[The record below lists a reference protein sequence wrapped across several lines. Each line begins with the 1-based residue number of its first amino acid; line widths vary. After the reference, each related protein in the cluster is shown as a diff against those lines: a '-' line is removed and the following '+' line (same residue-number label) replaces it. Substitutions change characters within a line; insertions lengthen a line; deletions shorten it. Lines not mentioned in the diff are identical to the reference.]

1 MNLGQ
6 LLGGA
11 GVVGRGMRQAEEAER
26 VSRQNQLAIEEQNR
40 LADLKA
46 QMARSQLGSFQS
58 QAAPDFGA
66 LAMGGTPFALPQ
78 AQSFPVDVVPA
89 VSAPTVAAPAAPATP
104 VTPAAPTAAAPT
116 AAAPAMRPAPVE
128 QYQLGAMTV
137 SPAPVVSAPTAA
149 RLTQNVS
156 EVVRMREMRVR
167 DVQAGLDRLVAGN
180 APARMIENQ
189 KQLLAREQ
197 QLLETSRRGI
207 ERVEEGR
214 QRGEQLAA
222 QQAAA
227 RRDANVLSAE
237 QQGILPWQLNTKGQ
251 PIRGL
256 VNNNP
261 GNIRP
266 STQFTWDGQV
276 GIDKG
281 EKERAG
287 FVQFATPEAGI
298 RALTMN
304 LLSYDEKGFNTPRA
318 IINRWA
324 PPSDQPGKSNANYVA
339 AVAKALGVKPTD
351 TINVKDPA
359 VMQQL
364 VATIIQFENGKQPY
378 DANVLTAGI
387 TAGLSRQPVAAAPAA
402 PGGVRPMTAA
412 EIARLRQD
420 PYAMG
425 TPPTAAAPTA
435 AAPAAPAAPA
445 AGITIP
451 GISSAQA
458 AAPAAAAPA
467 QQVAPARVD
476 AEFYLANPQAIPYE
490 QQQLDRMLQQQIGLA
505 QQQATLLTRQRNEAA
520 QMAQMYMRS
529 GTAQGIE
536 AATRLQATINQFDGS
551 LLQVQQQVADARQ
564 KVEQGRTYLQG
575 MQGLQEFALA
585 NDPRRLA
592 SVWSLYAGVPIGI
605 QPRSDGTFNIMV
617 NGKKTKEG
625 ISATELT
632 NSARLAFDQTYR
644 QQQSA
649 AGAEYNKKMFEAR
662 LDIQKT
668 QATQLAQM
676 IREIA
681 VERVKGNNAQAL
693 EWAKANYGWD
703 IRPLGGEGGVVIR
716 APGSPP
722 FFFNQTGKTVEIDGV
737 KVQSN
742 AAYPIAGLPSFGGQA
757 ATPSLPVR

>member
-11 GVVGRGMRQAEEAER
+11 GVVGRGMREAEEAER
-26 VSRQNQLAIEEQNR
+26 VARQDQLAIEEQNR

-46 QMARSQLGSFQS
+46 QMARSQLGSFQP

-66 LAMGGTPFALPQ
+66 MAMGGTPFALSQSQ
-78 AQSFPVDVVPA
+78 AFPVDVVPA
-89 VSAPTVAAPAAPATP
+89 VSAPAAPA
-104 VTPAAPTAAAPT
+104 AAAPT
-116 AAAPAMRPAPVE
+116 APAAAAPAAPAMRPAPVE

-156 EVVRMREMRVR
+156 EMVRMREMRVR

-227 RRDANVLSAE
+227 QRDANVLSAE
-237 QQGILPWQLNTKGQ
+237 QQGILSWQLNAKGQ

-266 STQFTWDGQV
+266 DARYQWEGAV
-276 GIDKG
+276 GVDKG

-304 LLSYDEKGFNTPRA
+304 LMSYDAQGFNTPRA

-324 PPSDQPGKSNANYVA
+324 PPSDQPGKSNTNYIT

-351 TINVKDPA
+351 TINLKDPA

-364 VATIIQFENGKQPY
+364 VASIIEFENGKQPY
-378 DANVLTAGI
+378 AANVLAAGI
-387 TAGLSRQPVAAAPAA
+387 TAGLNRQSLAAPGAAPAAAAA

-425 TPPTAAAPTA
+425 TSA
-435 AAPAAPAAPA
+435 AAPAVPAAMAPAAT
-445 AGITIP
+445 AGIAIP

-458 AAPAAAAPA
+458 AAPTAAAPA

-536 AATRLQATINQFDGS
+536 AATRLQGAINQYDGS
-551 LLQVQQQVADARQ
+551 LLQVQQQVSDARQ
-564 KVEQGRTYLQG
+564 KVAQGRTYLEG
-575 MQGLQEFALA
+575 MQGLQEFELA

-605 QPRSDGTFNIMV
+605 QPRSDGKFNIMV

-625 ISATELT
+625 VSATELT
-632 NSARLAFDQTYR
+632 NSARMAFDQTYR
-644 QQQSA
+644 QQQAA

-681 VERVKGNNAQAL
+681 VERVRGNNSQAL

-703 IRPLGGEGGVVIR
+703 VKPTGAGDGTVIIR

-722 FFFNQTGKTVEIDGV
+722 YMFNPTGKTVEIDGV

-742 AAYPIAGLPSFGGQA
+742 AAYPIAGLPSFSGQA
-757 ATPSLPVR
+757 ATPTR

>member
-1 MNLGQ
+1 
-6 LLGGA
+6 
-11 GVVGRGMRQAEEAER
+11 
-26 VSRQNQLAIEEQNR
+26 
-40 LADLKA
+40 
-46 QMARSQLGSFQS
+46 
-58 QAAPDFGA
+58 
-66 LAMGGTPFALPQ
+66 
-78 AQSFPVDVVPA
+78 
-89 VSAPTVAAPAAPATP
+89 
-104 VTPAAPTAAAPT
+104 
-116 AAAPAMRPAPVE
+116 
-128 QYQLGAMTV
+128 
-137 SPAPVVSAPTAA
+137 
-149 RLTQNVS
+149 
-156 EVVRMREMRVR
+156 MREMRVR

-364 VATIIQFENGKQPY
+364 VATIIEFENGKQPY
-378 DANVLTAGI
+378 AANVLAAGI

-435 AAPAAPAAPA
+435 AAPTAPAAPAAPT

-451 GISSAQA
+451 GISTAQA
-458 AAPAAAAPA
+458 ATPPAAPA
-467 QQVAPARVD
+467 QQVAPARTD

-505 QQQATLLTRQRNEAA
+505 QQQAALLTRQRNEAA

-529 GTAQGIE
+529 GTAQGID

-551 LLQVQQQVADARQ
+551 LLQVQQQVAEARQ
-564 KVEQGRTYLQG
+564 KVGQGRTYLEG

-649 AGAEYNKKMFEAR
+649 AGAEFNKERFKAS
-662 LDIQKT
+662 LKIQEN

-681 VERVKGNNAQAL
+681 VERVKGNNSQAL
-693 EWAKANYGWD
+693 EWAKSNYGWD
-703 IRPLGGEGGVVIR
+703 IKPTGAGDGTVIIR

-722 FFFNQTGKTVEIDGV
+722 YMFNPTGKTVEIDGV

-742 AAYPIAGLPSFGGQA
+742 AAYPIAGLPSYGGQA
-757 ATPSLPVR
+757 ATPTR

>member
-6 LLGGA
+6 FFSGA
-11 GVVGRGMRQAEEAER
+11 GQASAGIRQAEEAER
-26 VSRQNQLAIEEQNR
+26 VARQNQLAIEEQNR
-40 LADLKA
+40 QADELRRLAT
-46 QMARSQLGSFQS
+46 MR
-58 QAAPDFGA
+58 QAPPTVLPTPDFGNLVA
-66 LAMGGTPFALPQ
+66 SPAGLTLPQ
-78 AQSFPVDVVPA
+78 TQTFPTEVVPP
-89 VSAPTVAAPAAPATP
+89 VSAPTAPAPAAPAAPA
-104 VTPAAPTAAAPT
+104 PAAPAAL
-116 AAAPAMRPAPVE
+116 AAPAMRPAAVE

-149 RLTQNVS
+149 RLTQNAS
-156 EVVRMREMRVR
+156 EMIRMREMRVK
-167 DVQAGLDRLVAGN
+167 DVQAGLDRLIAGN

-227 RRDANVLSAE
+227 QREANVQGAE
-237 QQGILPWQLNTKGQ
+237 QQGILPWQLNDKGQ

-266 STQFTWDGQV
+266 DARYQWEGAV
-276 GIDKG
+276 GVDKG
-281 EKERAG
+281 EKEKAG

-304 LLSYDEKGFNTPRA
+304 LMSYDAQGINTPRA

-324 PPSDQPGKSNANYVA
+324 PPSDQPGKSNANYIA

-364 VATIIQFENGKQPY
+364 VASIIEFENGKQPY
-378 DANVLTAGI
+378 APNVLMAGV
-387 TAGLSRQPVAAAPAA
+387 TAGLNRQSLATPGATPAAPSLPSLPPAAAAPA
-402 PGGVRPMTAA
+402 
-412 EIARLRQD
+412 
-420 PYAMG
+420 
-425 TPPTAAAPTA
+425 TPT
-435 AAPAAPAAPA
+435 

-451 GISSAQA
+451 GAAPA
-458 AAPAAAAPA
+458 AAPAAAQPAAAQPAAAP
-467 QQVAPARVD
+467 VVRVD
-476 AEFYLANPQAIPYE
+476 ADFYLANREAIPYE
-490 QQQLDRMLQQQIGLA
+490 QQRLNEEFRFVASQAQERAALLTQQRNQAARLQQIYGSSGTRTG
-505 QQQATLLTRQRNEAA
+505 QQAAERLQQDIDKYDIALLEVRQ
-520 QMAQMYMRS
+520 Q
-529 GTAQGIE
+529 TAQ
-536 AATRLQATINQFDGS
+536 
-551 LLQVQQQVADARQ
+551 ARQ
-564 KVEQGRTYLQG
+564 KVEQGRTYLEG
-575 MQGLQEFALA
+575 MQGIQEFALA

-605 QPRSDGTFNIMV
+605 QPRSDGKFNIMV
-617 NGKKTKEG
+617 NGRKTKEG
-625 ISATELT
+625 ISADELI

-644 QQQSA
+644 QQQAA
-649 AGAEYNKKMFEAR
+649 AGAKLKEFMTQEQFKAMLE
-662 LDIQKT
+662 IQKGN
-668 QATQLAQM
+668 ATEMAKM
-676 IREIA
+676 IGDIA
-681 VERVKGNNAQAL
+681 RERVKGNNAQAL

-703 IRPLGGEGGVVIR
+703 IKPTGAGDGTVIIR

-722 FFFNQTGKTVEIDGV
+722 YVFNPSSGATVSPDGV
-737 KVQSN
+737 TIPAGGARVI
-742 AAYPIAGLPSFGGQA
+742 PGLPTPAGQTA
-757 ATPSLPVR
+757 ALPTR

>member
-1 MNLGQ
+1 
-6 LLGGA
+6 
-11 GVVGRGMRQAEEAER
+11 
-26 VSRQNQLAIEEQNR
+26 
-40 LADLKA
+40 
-46 QMARSQLGSFQS
+46 
-58 QAAPDFGA
+58 
-66 LAMGGTPFALPQ
+66 
-78 AQSFPVDVVPA
+78 
-89 VSAPTVAAPAAPATP
+89 
-104 VTPAAPTAAAPT
+104 
-116 AAAPAMRPAPVE
+116 
-128 QYQLGAMTV
+128 
-137 SPAPVVSAPTAA
+137 
-149 RLTQNVS
+149 
-156 EVVRMREMRVR
+156 
-167 DVQAGLDRLVAGN
+167 LD
-180 APARMIENQ
+180 
-189 KQLLAREQ
+189 
-197 QLLETSRRGI
+197 
-207 ERVEEGR
+207 
-214 QRGEQLAA
+214 
-222 QQAAA
+222 
-227 RRDANVLSAE
+227 
-237 QQGILPWQLNTKGQ
+237 TKGQ

-281 EKERAG
+281 EQERAG
-287 FVQFATPEAGI
+287 FVRFATPEAGI
-298 RALTMN
+298 RALTIN
-304 LLSYDEKGFNTPRA
+304 LLSYNEKGINTPRA

-324 PPSDQPGKSNANYVA
+324 PPSDQPGNSNTNYIT
-339 AVAKALGVKPTD
+339 AVAKAMGVKPTD
-351 TINVKDPA
+351 TLNVKDPA
-359 VMQQL
+359 IMQRL
-364 VATIIQFENGKQPY
+364 VTAIIEFENGKQPY

-387 TAGLSRQPVAAAPAA
+387 TAGLSRQPVATAPVA

-435 AAPAAPAAPA
+435 AAPTAPAAPAAPA

-451 GISSAQA
+451 GISTAQA
-458 AAPAAAAPA
+458 ATPPAAPA
-467 QQVAPARVD
+467 QQVAPARTD

-505 QQQATLLTRQRNEAA
+505 QQQAALLTRQRNEAA

-536 AATRLQATINQFDGS
+536 AATRLQAAINQFDGS
-551 LLQVQQQVADARQ
+551 LLQVQQQVVDARQ

-644 QQQSA
+644 QQQAA
-649 AGAEYNKKMFEAR
+649 AGAKIKEFMTQEQFKTMLE
-662 LDIQKT
+662 IQKGN
-668 QATQLAQM
+668 ASAMSKM
-676 IREIA
+676 IGDIA
-681 VERVKGNNAQAL
+681 LERVKGNNAQAL

-722 FFFNQTGKTVEIDGV
+722 FFFNPTGREQVIDGV

-742 AAYPIAGLPSFGGQA
+742 AAYRIAGLPSFGGQA

>member
-1 MNLGQ
+1 
-6 LLGGA
+6 
-11 GVVGRGMRQAEEAER
+11 MREAEEAER

-66 LAMGGTPFALPQ
+66 LAMGGAPFALPQ
-78 AQSFPVDVVPA
+78 AQAFPVDVVPA
-89 VSAPTVAAPAAPATP
+89 VSAPAAAAPAAPTAP
-104 VTPAAPTAAAPT
+104 VAAAP
-116 AAAPAMRPAPVE
+116 AAPAMRPAPVE

-149 RLTQNVS
+149 RLTQNAS
-156 EVVRMREMRVR
+156 EMVRMREMRVR

-227 RRDANVLSAE
+227 QRDANVQSAE
-237 QQGILPWQLNTKGQ
+237 QQGILSWQLNAKGQ

-266 STQFTWDGQV
+266 DARYQWEGAV
-276 GIDKG
+276 GVDKG

-304 LLSYDEKGFNTPRA
+304 LMSYDAQGFNTPRA

-324 PPSDQPGKSNANYVA
+324 PPSDQPGKSNTNYIA

-351 TINVKDPA
+351 TINLKDPA

-364 VATIIQFENGKQPY
+364 VASIIEFENGKQPY
-378 DANVLTAGI
+378 AANVLAAGI
-387 TAGLSRQPVAAAPAA
+387 TAGLNRQSLAAPGAAPAAPSLPSLPPAAAA

-435 AAPAAPAAPA
+435 AAPTAPTAPA

-451 GISSAQA
+451 GISTAQA
-458 AAPAAAAPA
+458 ATPPAAPA
-467 QQVAPARVD
+467 QQVAPARTD

-536 AATRLQATINQFDGS
+536 AATRLQGAINQYDDS
-551 LLQVQQQVADARQ
+551 LLQVQQQVSDARQ
-564 KVEQGRTYLQG
+564 KVAQGRAYLEG

-625 ISATELT
+625 VSATELT

-681 VERVKGNNAQAL
+681 VERVKGSNAQAL

-742 AAYPIAGLPSFGGQA
+742 AAYPIAGLPSYGGQA
-757 ATPSLPVR
+757 ATPTR

>member
-1 MNLGQ
+1 
-6 LLGGA
+6 
-11 GVVGRGMRQAEEAER
+11 
-26 VSRQNQLAIEEQNR
+26 
-40 LADLKA
+40 
-46 QMARSQLGSFQS
+46 
-58 QAAPDFGA
+58 
-66 LAMGGTPFALPQ
+66 
-78 AQSFPVDVVPA
+78 
-89 VSAPTVAAPAAPATP
+89 
-104 VTPAAPTAAAPT
+104 
-116 AAAPAMRPAPVE
+116 
-128 QYQLGAMTV
+128 
-137 SPAPVVSAPTAA
+137 
-149 RLTQNVS
+149 
-156 EVVRMREMRVR
+156 MREMRVK
-167 DVQAGLDRLVAGN
+167 DVQAGLDRLIAGN

-197 QLLETSRRGI
+197 QLLETSRRGM

-227 RRDANVLSAE
+227 QRDANVQSAE
-237 QQGILPWQLNTKGQ
+237 QQGILSWQLDTKGQ

-266 STQFTWDGQV
+266 DTRYQWEGAV
-276 GIDKG
+276 GVDKG

-287 FVQFATPEAGI
+287 FVRFATPEAGI
-298 RALTMN
+298 RALTIN
-304 LLSYDEKGFNTPRA
+304 LMSYDAQGINTPRA

-324 PPSDQPGKSNANYVA
+324 PPSDQPGNSNTNYIT
-339 AVAKALGVKPTD
+339 AVAKAMGVKPTD
-351 TINVKDPA
+351 TLNVKDPA
-359 VMQQL
+359 TMQRL
-364 VATIIQFENGKQPY
+364 VTAIIEFENGKQPY
-378 DANVLTAGI
+378 APDVLMAGI
-387 TAGLSRQPVAAAPAA
+387 TAGLNRQSLAAPGAAPAAPAA

-412 EIARLRQD
+412 EIARLRLD

-425 TPPTAAAPTA
+425 TSA
-435 AAPAAPAAPA
+435 AAPAAAAPA
-445 AGITIP
+445 AAPPVAPVAPAATAGITIP
-451 GISSAQA
+451 GVSSAQA
-458 AAPAAAAPA
+458 AAPTAAAPA

-536 AATRLQATINQFDGS
+536 AATRLQSAINQYDGS
-551 LLQVQQQVADARQ
+551 LLQVQQQVSDARQ
-564 KVEQGRTYLQG
+564 KVAQGRTYLEG

-625 ISATELT
+625 VSATELT

-644 QQQSA
+644 QQQAA
-649 AGAEYNKKMFEAR
+649 AGAKLKEFMTQEQFKAMLE
-662 LDIQKT
+662 IQKGN
-668 QATQLAQM
+668 ASAMSKM
-676 IREIA
+676 IGDIA
-681 VERVKGNNAQAL
+681 LERVKGNNAQAL
-693 EWAKANYGWD
+693 EWAKANLGWEMKPSNAGD
-703 IRPLGGEGGVVIR
+703 GTVFLRT
-716 APGSPP
+716 PGSPWYVYNP
-722 FFFNQTGKTVEIDGV
+722 SSGATVSPDGV
-737 KVQSN
+737 TI
-742 AAYPIAGLPSFGGQA
+742 PAGGARIIPGLSTPANQA
-757 ATPSLPVR
+757 AALPTR